1 MTARRL
7 NLKISSKL
15 TLAFGVVV
23 ATVAVSNGVV
33 FMSNQSVD
41 AANVR
46 AAESRELLGA
56 GEKVLAATVD
66 VQNSMRAFI
75 ASRDES
81 FITGKTSYTEK
92 LKSLDAA
99 LAVLDSESE
108 EADDRAFFAKVQEA
122 VQNFHAAADEAI
134 ALARDPATVEQV
146 RGALATTARLSAT
159 RESVGALSDNERAQ
173 LAEYEA
179 LAQAEIDKSYMTLG
193 AGALLAILISALMG
207 WLLSRGIG
215 RPVVQMTDAMRRLAK
230 GDNTITIPA
239 LGQSDEIGDMA
250 EAVSVFKQAAIDKEA
265 LEATAKEAA
274 HQQAIVVETLS
285 DGLAALSKGNLTS
298 RFDAEVSPEYKKIRD
313 DFNAAVAQLQDAMKV
328 IINNVQGIRSG
339 ADEISHAAD
348 DLSRRTEQQAASLE
362 ETAAA
367 LDEITATVKKTADGA
382 RQANAVGVDAKS
394 EAERSGEVVRSA
406 VLAMGEIEKSSRQIA
421 QIIGVIDEIA
431 FQTNLLALNAGV
443 EAARA
448 GEAGRGFAVVASEV
462 RALAQRSSDA
472 AKEIK
477 TLINAS
483 TQQVESGV
491 DLVNETGKALQKIVT
506 KVAEMSVLV
515 SEISASTQEQSSG
528 LAQVNTAVNQ
538 MDQVTQQ
545 NAAMVEQSTA
555 ASHSLA
561 KEASELSELAARFDI
576 GAGAAPAA
584 RAAKKPAAPARSA
597 PARTPSP
604 ASRPLHTNGNAALKP
619 VANAAEDN
627 WEDF

>member
-1 MTARRL
+1 MFRTLSRKALVGTVSVFALVLVLGGSDFWTASTLTDALSDANTDAEAIRTHMEADMMHDALRADVLAALTALSPESGLSLAEVKAGMLEHTQNFRDSIAHEKDL
-7 NLKISSKL
+7 NVADSVRAALDGVEAPLAEYIQAAENLMSLAETNPAAAMAGLAGFMKQFEQLEEALGAVSDLMLVDAGESVAAANASADLAKIL
-15 TLAFGVVV
+15 IGIVVVLGLVVAALLAFGIDRMMIRPVKKVTE
-23 ATVAVSNGVV
+23 AMTG
-33 FMSNQSVD
+33 
-41 AANVR
+41 
-46 AAESRELLGA
+46 LA
-56 GEKVLAATVD
+56 GG
-66 VQNSMRAFI
+66 
-75 ASRDES
+75 DES
-81 FITGKTSYTEK
+81 IVPPYVG
-92 LKSLDAA
+92 
-99 LAVLDSESE
+99 
-108 EADDRAFFAKVQEA
+108 
-122 VQNFHAAADEAI
+122 
-134 ALARDPATVEQV
+134 
-146 RGALATTARLSAT
+146 RG
-159 RESVGALSDNERAQ
+159 
-173 LAEYEA
+173 
-179 LAQAEIDKSYMTLG
+179 
-193 AGALLAILISALMG
+193 
-207 WLLSRGIG
+207 
-215 RPVVQMTDAMRRLAK
+215 
-230 GDNTITIPA
+230 
-239 LGQSDEIGDMA
+239 DEIGAMGSA
-250 EAVSVFKQAAIDKEA
+250 LASFKQAAIDSREA
-265 LEATAKEAA
+265 QRVAQVRNEAVVNESFGEGVSRLAHGDLTYRLEQEMPAA
-274 HQQAIVVETLS
+274 YAQLQ
-285 DGLAALSKGNLTS
+285 
-298 RFDAEVSPEYKKIRD
+298 R
-313 DFNAAVAQLQDAMKV
+313 DFNAAMEKLQESMRG
-328 IINNVQGIRSG
+328 INDSSSG
-339 ADEISHAAD
+339 VKTAASEISHAAD

-561 KEASELSELAARFDI
+561 GEADTLTSLVSRFRVGHAANPVAAQQERVANFAARI
-576 GAGAAPAA
+576 SRA
-584 RAAKKPAAPARSA
+584 R
-597 PARTPSP
+597 
-604 ASRPLHTNGNAALKP
+604 
-619 VANAAEDN
+619 
-627 WEDF
+627 